1 MRPILALILSL
12 ILTVPAF
19 ALSGATADGEDRFPY
34 VVEIKFEQRLVCSGT
49 VLFPRIVVTA
59 AHCLQHKARW
69 PGGLVYIDEYAQAAE
84 LTVAV
89 TRGDKIET
97 YDVAE
102 VTISPAWR
110 SEVSASNTVAGS
122 NRNQRFAHDIALV
135 VTKEPIAV
143 GLPPSLIKLAAG
155 DGLAPEDIS
164 CASKSAPAQGG
175 TQAGDAALRDMLEKR
190 LGHHAV
196 LVAFGAESCTPRFC
210 GEAGVRRYQN
220 ITLKESAECFVNR
233 GSRSSQPTPSGDT
246 AVSPSLAVWCMES
259 NVLPGDSG
267 GALLV
272 EGPRGELYYLG
283 VISAQQGRSLA
294 LASNVTKKRSV
305 ATALYPS
312 LDFILEEARKLGYAR

>member
-12 ILTVPAF
+12 VLTVPAF

-89 TRGDKIET
+89 TRGDKTET

-110 SEVSASNTVAGS
+110 SEISASNTVTGS

-135 VTKEPIAV
+135 VTKEPIEV
-143 GLPPSLIKLAAG
+143 GLPPSLFKLAAG
-155 DGLAPEDIS
+155 DGLVPEDIS
-164 CASKSAPAQGG
+164 CASKSAMDQSGDARARHDIARHAGETPWSSRRSRRVRGRELHAAFLRRGWRPPLSKHHAQGERRVLREPW
-175 TQAGDAALRDMLEKR
+175 QQVEPADAFR
-190 LGHHAV
+190 
-196 LVAFGAESCTPRFC
+196 
-210 GEAGVRRYQN
+210 
-220 ITLKESAECFVNR
+220 
-233 GSRSSQPTPSGDT
+233 
-246 AVSPSLAVWCMES
+246 
-259 NVLPGDSG
+259 
-267 GALLV
+267 
-272 EGPRGELYYLG
+272 
-283 VISAQQGRSLA
+283 
-294 LASNVTKKRSV
+294 
-305 ATALYPS
+305 
-312 LDFILEEARKLGYAR
+312 

>member
-12 ILTVPAF
+12 ILTVPVF

-110 SEVSASNTVAGS
+110 SEVSASKPS
-122 NRNQRFAHDIALV
+122 
-135 VTKEPIAV
+135 P
-143 GLPPSLIKLAAG
+143 GLTGTSVSPTTSPWSSPRSRSRSACGQACSSLPQVM
-155 DGLAPEDIS
+155 GLHPRTFP
-164 CASKSAPAQGG
+164 APARARRRK
-175 TQAGDAALRDMLEKR
+175 AGLKR
-190 LGHHAV
+190 ETRRCATCWRN
-196 LVAFGAESCTPRFC
+196 ASAITP
-210 GEAGVRRYQN
+210 Y
-220 ITLKESAECFVNR
+220 S
-233 GSRSSQPTPSGDT
+233 SRS
-246 AVSPSLAVWCMES
+246 
-259 NVLPGDSG
+259 
-267 GALLV
+267 
-272 EGPRGELYYLG
+272 GPRAARRVFAARL
-283 VISAQQGRSLA
+283 VCAAIKTSRSRRAPSAS
-294 LASNVTKKRSV
+294 
-305 ATALYPS
+305 
-312 LDFILEEARKLGYAR
+312 